1 MLDFRLLTNRDF
13 LQFIG
18 TSEFAT
24 FLVLLRHV
32 WRGDVEHYMGLRQL
46 YRDHRQLASS
56 LTRKKIAEYTG
67 IAEDNIS
74 RHLTALQK
82 KGIIQIERTGR
93 QNIFVLGEWIDVKG
107 DGSHRGVEWFFID
120 GVFGVSKDDLT
131 NSSDQSRRS
140 ASGQTRRKASD
151 TNIEENREETVRGNG
166 GLKTLPDLDQPE
178 DKTEFVAEEIL
189 EELGDNHS
197 ANFYRLV
204 AKKVPEPVIRRAL
217 AEIRAD
223 GADHPAKVFTHR
235 MMRFARGENR
245 ESPKLEERNG
255 WVAGPGKEGRTTKK
269 QRSVYDRH

>member
-1 MLDFRLLTNRDF
+1 MLDFRLLTNRGF
-13 LQFIG
+13 LRFIG

-32 WRGDVEHYMGLRQL
+32 WRGEAEHYMGLKRL
-46 YRDHRQLASS
+46 YREDRKLASS

-93 QNIFVLGEWIDVKG
+93 QNIFVLGEWIDVKR

-131 NSSDQSRRS
+131 SSSDLSRRS
-140 ASGQTRRKASD
+140 ASGQTRRSPSD
-151 TNIEENREETVRGNG
+151 TNREENRRTVGKNG
-166 GLKTLPDLDQPE
+166 SLKDLPDLDQPE
-178 DKTEFVAEEIL
+178 GKAEFIAEEIL
-189 EELGDNHS
+189 GELGDQHS
-197 ANFYRLV
+197 AAFYRLV
-204 AKKVPEPVIRRAL
+204 ARKVPDDVIRRTL

-223 GADHPAKVFTHR
+223 GARFPAKVFTHR
-235 MMRFARGENR
+235 MQLFA
-245 ESPKLEERNG
+245 S
-255 WVAGPGKEGRTTKK
+255 
-269 QRSVYDRH
+269 QS

>member
-1 MLDFRLLTNRDF
+1 MLDFRLLTNRAF
-13 LQFIG
+13 LRFIG

-32 WRGDVEHYMGLRQL
+32 WRGDVEHYMGLRQM
-46 YRDHRQLASS
+46 YRDKRKLASS

-82 KGIIQIERTGR
+82 KSIIQIERTGR

-140 ASGQTRRKASD
+140 ASGLTSRQASD
-151 TNIEENREETVRGNG
+151 TNREENRERTVGGNG
-166 GLKTLPDLDQPE
+166 GLKDLPDLEQPGA
-178 DKTEFVAEEIL
+178 KTNYIADVIL
-189 EELGDNHS
+189 RELGDQHS
-197 ANFYRLV
+197 AAFYRLV
-204 AKKVPEPVIRRAL
+204 ARKVPEPAIRRAL

-235 MMRFARGENR
+235 MMRFAREVSLG
-245 ESPKLEERNG
+245 
-255 WVAGPGKEGRTTKK
+255 A
-269 QRSVYDRH
+269 